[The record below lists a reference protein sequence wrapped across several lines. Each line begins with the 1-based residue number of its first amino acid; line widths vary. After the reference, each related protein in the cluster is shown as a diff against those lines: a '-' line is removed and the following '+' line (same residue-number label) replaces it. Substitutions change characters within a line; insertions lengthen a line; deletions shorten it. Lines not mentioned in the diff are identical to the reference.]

1 MKKLFLLLI
10 PIIILS
16 SCVESRESNDNNA
29 PNIILITLDGV
40 RWQEVFNGVDLD
52 LIENKKI
59 LTDSNTKLAE
69 PRFVTAEN
77 IYNVGEKVKDYPNFN
92 EINLEYMREP
102 DVTLSKDTLSG
113 NVKFYD

>member
-1 MKKLFLLLI
+1 MPVPGGVTRESDPQVISVESLEIKLSDDADKKLL
-10 PIIILS
+10 
-16 SCVESRESNDNNA
+16 VGN
-29 PNIILITLDGV
+29 
-40 RWQEVFNGVDLD
+40 WD

-77 IYNVGEKVKDYPNFN
+77 IYNVGEKIKDYPNFN

-102 DVTLSKDTLSG
+102 DVTLSKDNLSG
-113 NVKFYD
+113 DVKLYD